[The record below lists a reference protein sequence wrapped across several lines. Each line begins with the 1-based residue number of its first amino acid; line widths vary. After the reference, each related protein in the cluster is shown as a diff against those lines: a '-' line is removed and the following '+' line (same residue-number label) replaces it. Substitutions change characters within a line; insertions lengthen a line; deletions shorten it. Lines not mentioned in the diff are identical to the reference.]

1 MVDKTL
7 SVAEWK
13 KFAKGKDLKD
23 AALLKALEVLD
34 KAQKAAPDVQL
45 KALDEIDKQ
54 VTLLLK
60 AAKGDKVV
68 SAYLG
73 DMDKALTSER
83 KTLEQAIKDLA
94 KTQAKAS
101 SSDEDEDSPAMLTTL
116 MVSLLRQLRKGEV
129 RMSTMIA
136 LAPKDMAVLISRKTI
151 TPARRKLLA
160 DALGVSGGLKY
171 IVGECLF
178 EEGFYTFV
186 VQAPAAGLA
195 KRLKA
200 ALLKQTG
207 LRLKVRVRGEGADD
221 LDDEGDE
228 GDEVDTQERDTGTEA
243 DSGRTSAPAATP
255 TGGVTAEQLT
265 AAMNKLSPKIKAL
278 VTANPALK
286 ASLLVPVAAFQ
297 EHVKAGRLTQ
307 AGAEIKRLAALLAS
321 PGASEDPGALDQALG
336 AWTQARIAVLG
347 QLLALEKAI
356 RGMKDPEGDAAI
368 ILVKAIQANLTAR
381 PDTRQAV
388 AELERYISTDDIIDE
403 AQGPNGFGLTVEI
416 RTPLLAALSKVR
428 AALPA

>member
-13 KFAKGKDLKD
+13 KFSKGKDLKD
-23 AALLKALEVLD
+23 AALLKALEALD

-45 KALDEIDKQ
+45 KVLDEIDKQ
-54 VTLLLK
+54 ANVLLK
-60 AAKGDKVV
+60 AAKGDKAL

-83 KTLEQAIKDLA
+83 KALEQAIKDLA
-94 KTQAKAS
+94 KAQAKAS

-129 RMSTMIA
+129 RMSTLIA

-160 DALGVSGGLKY
+160 DELGVSGGLKY

-228 GDEVDTQERDTGTEA
+228 IDAEERDTAPQVESGKAGTE
-243 DSGRTSAPAATP
+243 TPAAS
-255 TGGVTAEQLT
+255 TGGITAEQLT

-286 ASLLVPVAAFQ
+286 ASLLAPVAAFQ
-297 EHVKAGRLTQ
+297 EHVKAGRLPQ

-321 PGASEDPGALDQALG
+321 PVASPDPALLDQALA
-336 AWTQARIAVLG
+336 AWTQARTAVLA

-381 PDTRQAV
+381 PDSRQAV

>member
-23 AALLKALEVLD
+23 AALLKALEALD
-34 KAQKAAPDVQL
+34 KAQKAPPDVQL

-54 VTLLLK
+54 AAVLLK
-60 AAKGDKVV
+60 AAKGDKPL

-73 DMDKALTSER
+73 DLDKALTNER
-83 KTLEQAIKDLA
+83 KALAQAIKDLA
-94 KTQAKAS
+94 KTQAKAP

-116 MVSLLRQLRKGEV
+116 MVSLLRVLRKGEV
-129 RMSTMIA
+129 RMPTLIA

-160 DALGVSGGLKY
+160 DELGVSGGLKY

-186 VQAPAAGLA
+186 VQAQAAGLA

-228 GDEVDTQERDTGTEA
+228 IDTEERDA
-243 DSGRTSAPAATP
+243 APASTP

-265 AAMNKLSPKIKAL
+265 AAMNKLSPRIKAL

-286 ASLLVPVAAFQ
+286 AALLAPVAAFQ

-321 PGASEDPGALDQALG
+321 PVASADPGALDQALG
-336 AWTQARIAVLG
+336 AWTKARIAVLA

-388 AELERYISTDDIIDE
+388 VELERYISTDDIIDE

-416 RTPLLAALSKVR
+416 RTPLLTALSQVR